1 MPKVAGRHQTIE
13 ENGAESPWEPSEGA
27 NPAHVSISSFW
38 PSELQQGEFLEF
50 KVIQFVVICY
60 GSPRKLL
67 QSDYCFSVSSNKMG
81 VKKYLLH
88 RRIRIA

>member
-67 QSDYCFSVSSNKMG
+67 RSDYCFSVSSNKMG

-88 RRIRIA
+88 RHIRIA

>member
-1 MPKVAGRHQTIE
+1 MPKVTGHHQTLE
-13 ENGAESPWEPSEGA
+13 KHGAESPWEPPEGV

-50 KVIQFVVICY
+50 KAIQFVVICY

-67 QSDYCFSVSSNKMG
+67 QSDYCFSISSTKMG

-88 RRIRIA
+88 RLN

>member
-67 QSDYCFSVSSNKMG
+67 RSDYCFSVSSNKMG
-81 VKKYLLH
+81 VKKYLLPRH
-88 RRIRIA
+88 IRIA

>member
-50 KVIQFVVICY
+50 KVIQFVVIC
-60 GSPRKLL
+60 
-67 QSDYCFSVSSNKMG
+67 
-81 VKKYLLH
+81 
-88 RRIRIA
+88 